1 MRDQTKQII
10 YQDLVTA
17 EKICIR
23 TNLVF
28 SFPIFS
34 VISDRVI
41 SQGMKTIQNTQ
52 IVDIKIW
59 NSYWVMSHKVAAK
72 FTRRGGVQDDL
83 YDLLVHAP
91 ARFNKTFKV
100 QKNLYK

>member
-1 MRDQTKQII
+1 M
-10 YQDLVTA
+10 L
-17 EKICIR
+17 
-23 TNLVF
+23 
-28 SFPIFS
+28 
-34 VISDRVI
+34 
-41 SQGMKTIQNTQ
+41 
-52 IVDIKIW
+52 
-59 NSYWVMSHKVAAK
+59 HKVAAK